1 MKETSGVTGD
11 NKLNTQ
17 RWFLWSQE
25 FGMDFQVCQVT
36 REGNYSSELSTVS
49 GALYLVIGAS
59 GKMQAEF
66 GKSPGKQEK
75 EASIA

>member
-1 MKETSGVTGD
+1 M
-11 NKLNTQ
+11 
-17 RWFLWSQE
+17 
-25 FGMDFQVCQVT
+25 CQVT

-66 GKSPGKQEK
+66 GKSPGKQTKKKKKGGFDCMIYEENISLK
-75 EASIA
+75 AGKK